1 MQTAFLIKKKVLNLD
16 EVKRVHLSTFD
27 SHIENK
33 LISGLKAGDTESFNE
48 LFRFYGKKLYF
59 FAFGYL
65 KSKEEAEEVVQ
76 EVFFKIWKSRKMI
89 NQDLSFKAYLF
100 KIAYNYIQELFLK
113 INRER
118 AYRHEIIQSTFESS
132 NEMEER
138 LDYHSLLEITEKIID
153 QMPQRQKE
161 ILLMKRKDGMAVKE
175 IATILDISP
184 KTVEN
189 HLTEALKKLKEGL
202 ANEKIA
208 GLIFFSLF
216 IAPEK

>member
-1 MQTAFLIKKKVLNLD
+1 MKTAFLIKKKVLNL
-16 EVKRVHLSTFD
+16 STNKPTCLTTID
-27 SHIENK
+27 SHTENL

-59 FAFGYL
+59 FAYGYL
-65 KSKEEAEEVVQ
+65 KSKEESEEVVQ

-100 KIAYNYIQELFLK
+100 KIAYNHIQELFLK
-113 INRER
+113 INKEQ
-118 AYRHEIIQSTFESS
+118 AYRHEIIHSSFESS

-138 LDYHSLLEITEKIID
+138 MDFHSLLEITEKIIS

-189 HLTEALKKLKEGL
+189 HLTEALKKLREGL
-202 ANEKIA
+202 ANESIA
-208 GLIFFSLF
+208 GLMFFTLF
-216 IAPEK
+216 IASEK

>member
-1 MQTAFLIKKKVLNLD
+1 MQTAFILKKKVLNLNTSNQI
-16 EVKRVHLSTFD
+16 RLTTFD
-27 SHIENK
+27 SHTEN
-33 LISGLKAGDTESFNE
+33 LFISGLKAGDAESFNE

-59 FAFGYL
+59 FAYGYL

-100 KIAYNYIQELFLK
+100 KIAYNHIQELFLK
-113 INRER
+113 INKEQ
-118 AYRHEIIQSTFESS
+118 AYKHEIINSTVNYST
-132 NEMEER
+132 EMEER
-138 LDYHSLLEITEKIID
+138 MDYHSLLEITERIID
-153 QMPQRQKE
+153 QMPPRQKE
-161 ILLMKRKDGMAVKE
+161 ILLYKRKDGLSVKE
-175 IATILDISP
+175 IAVILDISP

-189 HLTEALKKLKEGL
+189 HLTEALKKLREGL

-208 GLIFFSLF
+208 GLIFFTLF